1 MQIHIAVN
9 DALINEV
16 LAITEFNSTQE
27 AIEQGLKLL
36 LQLKQQEKI
45 KAAQNT
51 LSFAQ
56 ECQRQSLQLSNDANE
71 KEINQWLE
79 LAADTEGWE

>member
-9 DALINEV
+9 DTLIHEV
-16 LAITEFNSTQE
+16 LTITEFNSTQE

-51 LSFAQ
+51 MSFRQ

-79 LAADTEGWE
+79 LAADKAGWE